1 MKANTPRILL
11 SVFLFSGFVACSD
24 YNFTKDAGVDPC
36 VNDAPCIEDTGR
48 PKDTQVPLPEEICN
62 GIDDNGDGQIDEGFP
77 DTDEDGIADCMDD
90 ACELETLP
98 AGSVTVDAA
107 CLAPDIQIADPW
119 DVAIEWQYTV
129 TGGSGVIVMPAIGN
143 LTDDNGD
150 GVVDDQDNPDIVFTT
165 WSQNHLV
172 ALHGDGSGVIFQ
184 LPGFNGNAGVAIADV
199 DSDGQPE
206 IIAGSTTGQIVAV
219 DVAGKVEWV
228 SEKFPFQAYPQP
240 TVADL
245 EGDGD
250 IEVIFDIAIVEGS
263 DGSTVTTLAGVTS
276 NWRAPVVADVD
287 NDGIQEI
294 LLGEH
299 CYSPTGVIEFSVPR
313 VSDSDSVF
321 AAVADIDGDPG
332 GESFWVTGSKMY
344 IVDDNGSILKTVQLN
359 AASNRPGPPAVADFD
374 GDGQVE
380 IAVPASQQLEVWE
393 IDGTRKWGVTIQD
406 NSGIAGVSGY
416 DINADGVYEVLY
428 TDEVRLRIFDG
439 KTGAVLYENTNHSSA
454 TLWEYPVIADVDGD
468 GSAEIV
474 IASNGSIWRG
484 ITVLGHNGDGWA
496 KSGATWP
503 VHDFA
508 MTNVEPDGH
517 VPTPA
522 PKSWDVYNV
531 FRARPTVDDA
541 AVDLIATV
549 VDACFSGCEE
559 DSPASLSVQVANQ
572 GGVDSSAGI
581 PVSLYALNGTV
592 ETLLGTQTLT
602 AVLPAGES
610 VDTLVFEFTK
620 GDFGS
625 DGVIVRVDD
634 DGTGTATGVQTEC
647 DEANNWAAYG
657 DWPC

>member
-1 MKANTPRILL
+1 MKAIASRILL

-647 DEANNWAAYG
+647 DETNNWAAYG